1 MEKSAIEMIELK
13 GTIVFL
19 PFAAGSKSE
28 SVRPHLYVSKDE
40 IIKVM
45 KTGDNPFEN
54 NSLIAFDGYYVRTRG
69 HYGMGKTFLI
79 EEIEVFH
86 DEEPEN
92 EQLEEMEETTEVE
105 DKTVV
110 DDTNEEEK

>member
-28 SVRPHLYVSKDE
+28 SVRPQLYVSKDE

-54 NSLIAFDGYYVRTRG
+54 SSLIAFDGHYVRTRG

-79 EEIEVFH
+79 EEIE
-86 DEEPEN
+86 DYLEEPEP
-92 EQLEEMEETTEVE
+92 EQLEEIEETKQIE
-105 DKTVV
+105 DKPVV